1 MTSSVRK
8 SLFGRRDFIRLGS
21 VGTMGLTLADAL
33 RGRPKKDMS
42 CIFLFQA
49 GGAPHLDTF
58 DMKPDAPKEIRGE
71 FKPIPTNVPGIQ
83 ICELLPNTAKVTDKY
98 LILRT
103 MYTDQK
109 NHERA
114 GHYLLTGY
122 LPLASLEFPNMGAV
136 VSKELGSKN
145 GMPPYVVTPKVLHYY
160 GGGFLGGEYN
170 PFIGGDANIP
180 GYQVR
185 DLSLPTHMD
194 LQQVGDRQWLLKKV
208 DAKFRAIESS
218 PEFAS
223 LDSFYHRAYDLLS
236 SPAAKKAFDIESEPR
251 ALRERYGRTPVGQG
265 TLLARRLVE
274 AGVRFVT
281 IANAWQ
287 IWDTHADNFNGM
299 RILLPEF
306 DMAFASLLQD
316 LDERGLLDTTLVI
329 AMGEFGRTPKI
340 NAAAGRDHH
349 QKCWSICLAGAG
361 ITGGRIL
368 GSTDSTGTE
377 ITDLP
382 VSIEDLYHSVYTLL
396 GIDPGKE
403 YHTSIG
409 RPVKLANGGKMIKG
423 LVG

>member
-1 MTSSVRK
+1 MGDK
-8 SLFGRRDFIRLGS
+8 FIARRDFIRLG
-21 VGTMGLTLADAL
+21 VLGTSGPSLGSILGA
-33 RGRPKKDMS
+33 RPAKDMS

-58 DMKPDAPKEIRGE
+58 DMKPEAPSEIRGE

-98 LILRT
+98 VILRT
-103 MYTDQK
+103 MFTDQK

-122 LPLASLEFPNMGAV
+122 LPLASLEFPNIGAV
-136 VSKELGSKN
+136 VGKELGAKN
-145 GMPPYVVTPKVLHYY
+145 GLPPYVATPKILHYY
-160 GGGFLGGEYN
+160 GAGFLGGEHN
-170 PFIGGDANIP
+170 PFVAGDANVP

-194 LQQVGDRQWLLKKV
+194 LQQISDRRWLLKQI
-208 DAKFRAIESS
+208 DAKFRAIEAS

-223 LDSFYHRAYDLLS
+223 LDSFYHRAYDLIG

-251 ALRERYGRTPVGQG
+251 ATRERYGRTPVGQG
-265 TLLARRLVE
+265 ALLARRLVE

-306 DMAFASLLQD
+306 DMAFASLLDDLQD
-316 LDERGLLDTTLVI
+316 RGLLETTLVI

-361 ITGGRIL
+361 IAGGRIL
-368 GSTDSTGTE
+368 GSTDKTGTE

-382 VSIEDLYHSVYTLL
+382 VSIEDLYYTMYTLL
-396 GIDPGKE
+396 GVDPAKE
-403 YHTSIG
+403 YHTAIG

-423 LVG
+423 LLS